1 MHKRL
6 MYGAGYKARRDA
18 VIASSTHCALCGIPF
33 QLGDLVEADHIIPN
47 PDSQLQAVHRLCNQR
62 KSDK

>member
-1 MHKRL
+1 M

-33 QLGDLVEADHIIPN
+33 QLGDLVEADHIT
-47 PDSQLQAVHRLCNQR
+47 PDANSHLQAVHRLCNQR
-62 KSDK
+62 KSNK